1 MVRKI
6 CLDSDVLIA
15 LLNKEATP
23 QHALESSE
31 AILCITAINAF
42 EIWYGRKDEETVP
55 ELLAWL
61 EVISI
66 SDAVAR
72 LAADIL
78 RDLKKQGS
86 ILDFKDVFIA
96 ATCIVHNLELLTYNQ
111 KHFVRLK
118 KYGLKLVE
126 Q

>member
-1 MVRKI
+1 MVRKL

-15 LLNKEATP
+15 LLNKEVNP
-23 QHALESSE
+23 RHALESSD
-31 AILCITAINAF
+31 AVLCITAINAF
-42 EIWYGRKDEETVP
+42 EIWYGRKNEETVP

-61 EVISI
+61 EVIQI
-66 SDAVAR
+66 SDVIAR

-78 RDLKKQGS
+78 RDLKKQGMV
-86 ILDFKDVFIA
+86 LDFKDIFIA
-96 ATCIVHNLELLTYNQ
+96 ATCIVHNMELLTYNQ
-111 KHFVRLK
+111 KHFTRLK

>member
-6 CLDSDVLIA
+6 CLDSDVIIA

-23 QHALESSE
+23 QQALESSD

-42 EIWYGRKDEETVP
+42 EIWYGRKNEETVH

-61 EVISI
+61 EIIPINDTV
-66 SDAVAR
+66 VR

-78 RDLKKQGS
+78 RDLKKQGA
-86 ILDFKDVFIA
+86 ILDFKDLFIA
-96 ATCIVHNLELLTYNQ
+96 AACIVNDLELLTYNQ

-126 Q
+126 

>member
-1 MVRKI
+1 MVRKV

-31 AILCITAINAF
+31 AVLCITAMNAF
-42 EIWYGRKDEETVP
+42 EIWYGRKNEETVP

-66 SDAVAR
+66 NDDVAR

-78 RDLKKQGS
+78 RDLKKQGM
-86 ILDFKDVFIA
+86 ILDFKDLFIA
-96 ATCIVHNLELLTYNQ
+96 AACIVNNMELLTYNQ
-111 KHFVRLK
+111 KHFSRLK
-118 KYGLKLVE
+118 KYGLKLVT
-126 Q
+126 